1 MDIKF
6 TLEQARKHRGL
17 TQEQIAKML
26 GMTKRT
32 YIDYEQY
39 KRAFRIDKAFLFAEI
54 VDIPIDNIIFFN
66 PKLHLKCRKDKW
78 FDLNKIWDHERPR
91 TGHWHCDDWL
101 MRKMEVGGTLNRIH
115 YKLLRILSES

>member
-26 GMTKRT
+26 GISKRT
-32 YIDYEQY
+32 YVDYEQY

-54 VDIPIDNIIFFN
+54 VGIPIDNIIFFD
-66 PKLHLKCRKDKW
+66 PELHFKCRK
-78 FDLNKIWDHERPR
+78 R
-91 TGHWHCDDWL
+91 
-101 MRKMEVGGTLNRIH
+101 
-115 YKLLRILSES
+115 SETA

>member
-1 MDIKF
+1 MEIKF

-54 VDIPIDNIIFFN
+54 VNIPIDNIIFFN
-66 PKLHLKCRKDKW
+66 PKLHFECSKR
-78 FDLNKIWDHERPR
+78 
-91 TGHWHCDDWL
+91 
-101 MRKMEVGGTLNRIH
+101 
-115 YKLLRILSES
+115 SETA

>member
-1 MDIKF
+1 MGIKF

-54 VDIPIDNIIFFN
+54 VGIPINNIIFFN
-66 PKLHLKCRKDKW
+66 PKLHLKCSKR
-78 FDLNKIWDHERPR
+78 
-91 TGHWHCDDWL
+91 
-101 MRKMEVGGTLNRIH
+101 
-115 YKLLRILSES
+115 SETA

>member
-1 MDIKF
+1 MELDIKF

-54 VDIPIDNIIFFN
+54 VGIPINNIIFFD
-66 PKLHLKCRKDKW
+66 PQLYLKCRK
-78 FDLNKIWDHERPR
+78 
-91 TGHWHCDDWL
+91 
-101 MRKMEVGGTLNRIH
+101 EVG
-115 YKLLRILSES
+115 

>member
-1 MDIKF
+1 MNIKF

-26 GMTKRT
+26 GISKRT

-54 VDIPIDNIIFFN
+54 VGIPINNIIFFD
-66 PKLHLKCRKDKW
+66 PKLHFKCSKRSD
-78 FDLNKIWDHERPR
+78 
-91 TGHWHCDDWL
+91 TA
-101 MRKMEVGGTLNRIH
+101 
-115 YKLLRILSES
+115 

>member
-1 MDIKF
+1 MGIKF

-39 KRAFRIDKAFLFAEI
+39 KRAFRIDKAVLFAEI
-54 VDIPIDNIIFFN
+54 VNIPIDNIIFFN
-66 PKLHLKCRKDKW
+66 PKLHFKCSKR
-78 FDLNKIWDHERPR
+78 
-91 TGHWHCDDWL
+91 
-101 MRKMEVGGTLNRIH
+101 
-115 YKLLRILSES
+115 SETA

>member
-1 MDIKF
+1 MEIKF

-17 TQEQIAKML
+17 TQEEIAKML

-54 VDIPIDNIIFFN
+54 VCIPINNIIFFN
-66 PKLHLKCRKDKW
+66 PELHLKCRK
-78 FDLNKIWDHERPR
+78 R
-91 TGHWHCDDWL
+91 
-101 MRKMEVGGTLNRIH
+101 
-115 YKLLRILSES
+115 SETA